1 MGLGTDIIVDEEVAP
16 SQEQK
21 SGSVVEIS
29 GIKSVRFPDKRL
41 DIISRVVVERLLP
54 YFVDRERN
62 CPRPVIRDAKN
73 PAAPLSLN
81 DYPRKDASQTDATK
95 VDGGTIT
102 TSART
107 TVASEQRVSV
117 RQHFGVRGT

>member
-1 MGLGTDIIVDEEVAP
+1 MTVRSSWGCERTASALRRSP

-29 GIKSVRFPDKRL
+29 GIKAVRFPDKRL

-62 CPRPVIRDAKN
+62 CPRIVIRDAKN

-81 DYPRKDASQTDATK
+81 DYLGKDEIGRAH
-95 VDGGTIT
+95 V
-102 TSART
+102 
-107 TVASEQRVSV
+107 
-117 RQHFGVRGT
+117 